1 MNFSKVNESA
11 ETYSKRSRERVF
23 LKSRHF
29 RLFFSVKSNGAKMS
43 SNTKITEDLFNLKS
57 LKLTLSFNDKVLN
70 LLTAGSPN

>member
-43 SNTKITEDLFNLKS
+43 SNTKITDDFFQLKIA
-57 LKLTLSFNDKVLN
+57 KINFVFQ
-70 LLTAGSPN
+70 